1 MNTSEYAGIDYYLWE
16 SFGLSKSNASSHFV
30 EATKENFEEFENRRL
45 KDHKIMAII
54 LDGKYLYGEQ
64 MIIALVIT
72 ENGDKIK
79 LGIK

>member
-1 MNTSEYAGIDYYLWE
+1 M
-16 SFGLSKSNASSHFV
+16 